1 MIRILFILGATIFGS
16 QVNAQTV
23 VAAAA
28 IRAKTIISADD
39 IVVIAQ
45 NEIGAF
51 SDPNDVIGLE
61 ARVNI
66 YPGRPIRLSDLGAPA
81 ILERNQIVMM
91 TYRIGVLVITAEGR
105 ILDRGGVG
113 EYVRVMN
120 MDSRTTVTGIVL
132 PNGTIEVGS

>member
-1 MIRILFILGATIFGS
+1 MIRILFIISAVICGS
-16 QVNAQTV
+16 HVSAQTV
-23 VAAAA
+23 VAASA
-28 IRAKTIISADD
+28 IRAKTIISADN
-39 IVVIAQ
+39 IAVIAQ

-66 YPGRPIRLSDLGAPA
+66 YPGRPIRISDLGAPA
-81 ILERNQIVMM
+81 ILERNQIVVM
-91 TYRIGVLVITAEGR
+91 TYRVGVLSITAEGR

-113 EYVRVMN
+113 EFVRVMN
-120 MDSRTTVTGIVL
+120 MDSRVTVTGKVL